1 MFEVVHRACRNWNF
15 VSNVLTYM
23 LLNMSQN
30 ALAST
35 FGEIATILGY
45 TTTENST
52 LTVLVIVGGIC
63 GSIFFGIYL
72 ERTKQH
78 IFVIAIGGVIVTC
91 IICVIIDKR
100 WLVLM
105 GIVFFSFG
113 FLLLSIPVVCFDL
126 GVKQLH
132 PLGESYSPTL
142 LSICS
147 GIGSFLMTEVCSL
160 IIESSDW

>member
-1 MFEVVHRACRNWNF
+1 
-15 VSNVLTYM
+15 M

-78 IFVIAIGGVIVTC
+78 IFVLRLIAIGGVIVTC